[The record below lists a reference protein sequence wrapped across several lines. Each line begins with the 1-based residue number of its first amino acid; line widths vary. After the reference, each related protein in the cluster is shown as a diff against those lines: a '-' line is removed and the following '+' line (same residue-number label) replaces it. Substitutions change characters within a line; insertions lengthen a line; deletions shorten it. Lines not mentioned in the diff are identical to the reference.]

1 MVKLVNR
8 AKMAT
13 STTGTGTITLG
24 AAENGYQTF
33 AAAGVADGEIVR
45 YVIEDGT
52 NWEIGSGTYT
62 ASGTTLSRTVSE
74 SNNSD
79 AAINLSGSAKVMV
92 TAAAEDLAS
101 GPEVTAVASGTLSTG
116 DTVIVN
122 SDGTVSAVSAVN
134 VSQSYGSVTE
144 FDSGG
149 VWLAATYDASA
160 QKVVIVYYDD
170 YNFDYLTAI
179 VGTVSG
185 TSISFG
191 TEVVVV
197 SKVATYMDI
206 TYDANAERVVIAY
219 RDSGNSF
226 YGTAIVGLVSGTSIS
241 FGSPV
246 VYYSGT
252 ASYNSIV
259 YDSNAQ
265 KVVITWGGS
274 TGMAIVGTVSG
285 TSISFGSSTT
295 FNSSG
300 TYYGNTTYD
309 SNAQKIVTVYND
321 GGNTNSG
328 TAAVGTVSGTGISF
342 GTPVVFNSGSTSYFG
357 IDYDANAQRVVIVY
371 RDNANSSYVTA
382 IVGEVSGTSIAFN
395 GTETVISQAYSN
407 YIAVTYDP
415 NAQKVVV
422 NFQEGANSAINA
434 FVVGTVSGDSI
445 SFGTIVNPDAA
456 NSSGWQ
462 AATYDASAQKV
473 VILYYRSGSKAVVVQ
488 AAYSTT
494 TLTAENF
501 IGFSDA
507 SYSDTATA
515 KVKIVGSVT
524 EDQSSLT
531 AGQAY
536 YVQADGTLGTTADTP
551 SVFAGTAVSSTK
563 LIVKG

>member
-1 MVKLVNR
+1 
-8 AKMAT
+8 MAT

-33 AAAGVADGEIVR
+33 ADAGVADGETVR

-122 SDGTVSAVSAVN
+122 SDGTVSAVSSVN
-134 VSQSYGSVTE
+134 VSQSYGSVTQ

-149 VWLAATYDASA
+149 LWLAATYDASA

-170 YNFDYLTAI
+170 YNNDYLTAI

-191 TEVVVV
+191 TEVVVSSIV
-197 SKVATYMDI
+197 PAYISVA
-206 TYDANAERVVIAY
+206 YDANAERVVIAY
-219 RDSGNSF
+219 RNAGNSF
-226 YGTAIVGLVSGTSIS
+226 YGTAIVGVVSGTSIS

-246 VYYSGT
+246 VYNSST
-252 ASYNSIV
+252 SSYNAIV

-265 KVVITWGGS
+265 KVVITWGGTS
-274 TGMAIVGTVSG
+274 GGAIVGTVSG

-328 TAAVGTVSGTGISF
+328 TAIVGTVSGTSISF
-342 GTPVVFNSGSTSYFG
+342 GTAVVFNSGSTSYFG

-371 RDNANSSYVTA
+371 RDNANSNYVTA

-395 GTETVISQAYSN
+395 GTETVISQDYSN

-415 NAQKVVV
+415 NAKKVVV
-422 NFQEGANSAINA
+422 NFQEGANSSINA

-445 SFGTIVNPDAA
+445 SFGTIVNPDSGT
-456 NSSGWQ
+456 SSGWQ

-488 AAYSTT
+488 APYSTT